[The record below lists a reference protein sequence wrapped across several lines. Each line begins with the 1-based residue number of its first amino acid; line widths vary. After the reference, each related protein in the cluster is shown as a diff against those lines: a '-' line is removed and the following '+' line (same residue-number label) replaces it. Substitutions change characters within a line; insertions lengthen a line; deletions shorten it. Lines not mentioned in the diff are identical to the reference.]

1 MEHRRGLVSRK
12 NIQSTVTREGMLGVS
27 QHKRLLSSHE
37 KIAMKL
43 FVNWE
48 TLCNFP
54 NLLAIFILGLVLQAA
69 DTSDFKGH
77 KMP

>member
-1 MEHRRGLVSRK
+1 
-12 NIQSTVTREGMLGVS
+12 
-27 QHKRLLSSHE
+27 
-37 KIAMKL
+37 MKL

-54 NLLAIFILGLVLQAA
+54 NLLAIFILSLVLQAA